1 MDSNFWKNRK
11 VFLTGHTGFKGGWTA
26 LWLSTLGAKVY
37 GYSLKPPTNPNFF
50 NTTKLNKKISQSIIG
65 DILNLKKLTKVMS
78 SVKPS
83 IVIHMAAQPL
93 VRVSYNKPIET
104 FMTNIIG
111 TANVIEASRKIK
123 SIKTLVNITTD
134 KCYENTEKITGY
146 KESDPL
152 GGHDPYSS
160 SKACAEILTAAYRRS
175 FFFKNNLNI
184 NTVRAGN
191 VLGGGDWSQDR
202 LIPDFFR
209 SLDKG
214 SFLKIRYPN
223 AIRPWQHVL
232 DAINGYLILVEK
244 SYDRKNNLSSSWNFG
259 PDIMDSKKVIWII
272 KYLSNKIKGSK
283 FSIEKNKILHENSM
297 LNLDSSKAK
306 KYLGWKNIWSIKETL
321 DKTLEWHQAFYSK
334 KNMLEISIDQIK
346 TFENNLKKKRNK

>member
-1 MDSNFWKNRK
+1 
-11 VFLTGHTGFKGGWTA
+11 
-26 LWLSTLGAKVY
+26 
-37 GYSLKPPTNPNFF
+37 
-50 NTTKLNKKISQSIIG
+50 
-65 DILNLKKLTKVMS
+65 
-78 SVKPS
+78 
-83 IVIHMAAQPL
+83 MAAQPL